1 MDSACQVWK
10 IGGAHG
16 IHGVGSHGI
25 PGHGIHESHGIM
37 ERRQL
42 IFGSNFKAIAKARG
56 GGYGVRLGRA
66 LAGSRF
72 ASATPADAKG
82 PAHAS

>member
-1 MDSACQVWK
+1 MCMKYKRRPED
-10 IGGAHG
+10 
-16 IHGVGSHGI
+16 
-25 PGHGIHESHGIM
+25 PGH
-37 ERRQL
+37 
-42 IFGSNFKAIAKARG
+42 AVAKARG

>member
-1 MDSACQVWK
+1 
-10 IGGAHG
+10 
-16 IHGVGSHGI
+16 
-25 PGHGIHESHGIM
+25 M